1 MSNQQIHI
9 QFPDGSEK
17 AYQAGVLAKEVAQ
30 SISQSLYKEAVVC
43 RVNDRLV
50 DLTHPLQADCELTFY
65 TLKDQEGLNVMR
77 HSAAHVLAQALTRL
91 YPDVKLTIG
100 PVIENGFYYDNTLY
114 KSIREANLNEIVN
127 KMNKVHIIKIKIVRQ
142 DIGYAEARNILK
154 DNPYIL

>member
-50 DLTHPLQADCELTFY
+50 DLTHPS
-65 TLKDQEGLNVMR
+65 KR
-77 HSAAHVLAQALTRL
+77 
-91 YPDVKLTIG
+91 
-100 PVIENGFYYDNTLY
+100 
-114 KSIREANLNEIVN
+114 IVN
-127 KMNKVHIIKIKIVRQ
+127 SHSTLLKIKKV
-142 DIGYAEARNILK
+142 
-154 DNPYIL
+154 